1 MPDIGQP
8 YPIKPVWPTR
18 PENQTGRR
26 KRPDK
31 DSDRE
36 EGEPAEEEKPQEQP
50 QEQPRERPGGTPHI
64 DDYA

>member
-26 KRPDK
+26 KRPHK
-31 DSDRE
+31 DSEHEDNGQTE
-36 EGEPAEEEKPQEQP
+36 EEQP

>member
-8 YPIKPVWPTR
+8 HPIKPIWPTR

-26 KRPDK
+26 KRPRK
-31 DSDRE
+31 
-36 EGEPAEEEKPQEQP
+36 EEEQEDAERTDEEQKR
-50 QEQPRERPGGTPHI
+50 EQPRERPGGTPHI